1 MVKLTYEECRLTFNI
16 IYKIGKIKLNQKYY
30 CKRFAKIHGI
40 SLKNH
45 KEVIEHYKRFKK
57 ELKGMN
63 NSE

>member
-16 IYKIGKIKLNQKYY
+16 IYKIRKVKLNREYY

-57 ELKGMN
+57 EIEKED
-63 NSE
+63 SK